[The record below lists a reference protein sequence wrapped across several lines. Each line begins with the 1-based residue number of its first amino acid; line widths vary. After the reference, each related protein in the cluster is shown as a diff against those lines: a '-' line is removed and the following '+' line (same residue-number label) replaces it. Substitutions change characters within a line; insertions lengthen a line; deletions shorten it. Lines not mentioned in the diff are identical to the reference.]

1 MCQLLVSFPGASV
14 VKNSPAQQE
23 MWVLSLGQEDALKEE
38 VATHSSLL
46 VWDIPWT
53 EEPGGLQSVGPQR
66 VNTTQRLNHRQQ
78 LLNVVTSLSAENGV

>member
-1 MCQLLVSFPGASV
+1 MCQLLVSFPSASV
-14 VKNSPAQQE
+14 VKNPPAQQE

>member
-14 VKNSPAQQE
+14 VKNPPAQQE
-23 MWVLSLGQEDALKEE
+23 MLVLSLGQEDALKEE

>member
-1 MCQLLVSFPGASV
+1 M
-14 VKNSPAQQE
+14 VKNPPAQQE

-38 VATHSSLL
+38 VATHPSLL
-46 VWDIPWT
+46 VWDIPRT

-78 LLNVVTSLSAENGV
+78 LLNVVTSFIAENGV

>member
-14 VKNSPAQQE
+14 VKKTPAQQE

-46 VWDIPWT
+46 VWDIPRT